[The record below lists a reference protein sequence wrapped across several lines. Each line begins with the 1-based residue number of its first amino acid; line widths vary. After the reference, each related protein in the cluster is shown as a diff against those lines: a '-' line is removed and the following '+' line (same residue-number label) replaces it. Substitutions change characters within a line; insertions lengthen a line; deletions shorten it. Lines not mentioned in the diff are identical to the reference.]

1 MCQREVIFYRSCNCV
16 RGFALHV
23 CRVRLPHA
31 SATCICHMHLPR
43 TSAVRICH
51 IFGSN
56 ASLCSQKSN
65 PATLSCL
72 MYKIFQITESR
83 IEIATFLSLISNSII
98 EIRHIWQAMH
108 RFEPLMQK
116 QSKHINTRK
125 DFLWQNQRN
134 SVHGARLEE

>member
-1 MCQREVIFYRSCNCV
+1 MSKGSHLLQELQLCQRFCITC
-16 RGFALHV
+16 
-23 CRVRLPHA
+23 LPHA
-31 SATCICHMHLPR
+31 SAACVYHVHLPR
-43 TSAVRICH
+43 VSATCICH

-98 EIRHIWQAMH
+98 EIRHILASYAQ
-108 RFEPLMQK
+108 
-116 QSKHINTRK
+116 I
-125 DFLWQNQRN
+125 
-134 SVHGARLEE
+134 

>member
-1 MCQREVIFYRSCNCV
+1 MSKESQLLQELQLRQRFCFTC
-16 RGFALHV
+16 
-23 CRVRLPHA
+23 LPHA
-31 SATCICHMHLPR
+31 SAACVYHVHLPHASTTCICHMHLPR

-98 EIRHIWQAMH
+98 EIRHILASYAQ
-108 RFEPLMQK
+108 
-116 QSKHINTRK
+116 I
-125 DFLWQNQRN
+125 
-134 SVHGARLEE
+134 

>member
-1 MCQREVIFYRSCNCV
+1 MSEVLLYMSAACIC
-16 RGFALHV
+16 HT
-23 CRVRLPHA
+23 RLPRV
-31 SATCICHMHLPR
+31 SATCICR
-43 TSAVRICH
+43 

-98 EIRHIWQAMH
+98 EIRHILASYAQ
-108 RFEPLMQK
+108 
-116 QSKHINTRK
+116 I
-125 DFLWQNQRN
+125 
-134 SVHGARLEE
+134 

>member
-1 MCQREVIFYRSCNCV
+1 MSEV
-16 RGFALHV
+16 LHYMSAACI
-23 CRVRLPHA
+23 CRVRLPRA
-31 SATCICHMHLPR
+31 SATC
-43 TSAVRICH
+43 ICH

-98 EIRHIWQAMH
+98 EIRHILASYAQ
-108 RFEPLMQK
+108 
-116 QSKHINTRK
+116 I
-125 DFLWQNQRN
+125 
-134 SVHGARLEE
+134 

>member
-23 CRVRLPHA
+23 CRVHLSRA
-31 SATCICHMHLPR
+31 STTCICRVHLSR
-43 TSAVRICH
+43 ASTTCICRVHLSRASTTCICRAHLSCASTTCVRH

-98 EIRHIWQAMH
+98 EIRHILASYAQ
-108 RFEPLMQK
+108 
-116 QSKHINTRK
+116 I
-125 DFLWQNQRN
+125 
-134 SVHGARLEE
+134 

>member
-1 MCQREVIFYRSCNCV
+1 MSKESQLLQELQLRQRFCFTC
-16 RGFALHV
+16 
-23 CRVRLPHA
+23 LPRA
-31 SATCICHMHLPR
+31 SATCICHVHLPR

-98 EIRHIWQAMH
+98 EIRHILASYAQ
-108 RFEPLMQK
+108 
-116 QSKHINTRK
+116 I
-125 DFLWQNQRN
+125 
-134 SVHGARLEE
+134 

>member
-1 MCQREVIFYRSCNCV
+1 MSEVLLCMSATRVC
-16 RGFALHV
+16 HV
-23 CRVRLPHA
+23 YLSRV
-31 SATCICHMHLPR
+31 SATC
-43 TSAVRICH
+43 ICH

-98 EIRHIWQAMH
+98 EIRHILASYAQ
-108 RFEPLMQK
+108 
-116 QSKHINTRK
+116 I
-125 DFLWQNQRN
+125 
-134 SVHGARLEE
+134 

>member
-1 MCQREVIFYRSCNCV
+1 MSEVLNYMSAACI
-16 RGFALHV
+16 
-23 CRVRLPHA
+23 CRMRLPRALPHA
-31 SATCICHMHLPR
+31 STTCICHMHLPR

-98 EIRHIWQAMH
+98 EIRHILASYAQ
-108 RFEPLMQK
+108 
-116 QSKHINTRK
+116 I
-125 DFLWQNQRN
+125 
-134 SVHGARLEE
+134 

>member
-1 MCQREVIFYRSCNCV
+1 MSKESQLLQELQLCQRFCFTC
-16 RGFALHV
+16 
-23 CRVRLPHA
+23 LPRA
-31 SATCICHMHLPR
+31 SATRVCHVYLPR

-65 PATLSCL
+65 PATSSCL

-98 EIRHIWQAMH
+98 EIRHILASYAQ
-108 RFEPLMQK
+108 
-116 QSKHINTRK
+116 I
-125 DFLWQNQRN
+125 
-134 SVHGARLEE
+134 

>member
-1 MCQREVIFYRSCNCV
+1 MSKGSHLLQELQLCQRFCFTC
-16 RGFALHV
+16 
-23 CRVRLPHA
+23 LPRA
-31 SATCICHMHLPR
+31 SATRVCHVYLPR

-98 EIRHIWQAMH
+98 EIRHILASYAQ
-108 RFEPLMQK
+108 
-116 QSKHINTRK
+116 I
-125 DFLWQNQRN
+125 
-134 SVHGARLEE
+134 

>member
-1 MCQREVIFYRSCNCV
+1 
-16 RGFALHV
+16 
-23 CRVRLPHA
+23 
-31 SATCICHMHLPR
+31 
-43 TSAVRICH
+43 
-51 IFGSN
+51 
-56 ASLCSQKSN
+56 
-65 PATLSCL
+65 

-98 EIRHIWQAMH
+98 EIRHILASY
-108 RFEPLMQK
+108 EPLMQK